1 MFNINTLMLAIV
13 VTMVMLGIHSISEY
27 FLNGV

>member
-1 MFNINTLMLAIV
+1 MININTLILAIV
-13 VTMVMLGIHSISEY
+13 VTMAMLGIHSISEY